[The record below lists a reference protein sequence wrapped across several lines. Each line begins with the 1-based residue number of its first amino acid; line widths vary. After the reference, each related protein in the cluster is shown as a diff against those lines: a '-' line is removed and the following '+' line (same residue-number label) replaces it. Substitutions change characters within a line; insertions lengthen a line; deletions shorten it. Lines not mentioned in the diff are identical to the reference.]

1 MGDGEVTVA
10 RRVLIGG
17 AVLAAITASPVAAAE
32 CSELASMA
40 LPSGK
45 VTSAALVAPGAFKQP
60 VGPGAPPGVGGGN
73 YRDLPEF
80 CRVQATL
87 TPTRD
92 SDIKVEIWLPA
103 SGWNGKFVGIGNGIW
118 AGQLSY
124 SQLADPL
131 KRGYAVAT
139 TDTGHTGN
147 GLTAEWAIG
156 HPEKLVDFG
165 HRAVHEMTVTAKRAI
180 EAFYGRAPSL
190 SLWNSCS
197 TGGRQGLMEAYRY
210 PEDYDAISAM
220 APANPMTDLMTQSM
234 WAGWQPNRAPG
245 AALSPAK
252 LAAVHRAAVA
262 YCDTHDGL
270 EDGIIGKPY
279 TCDFNPAALQCRAG
293 DNDQCLT
300 VPQIETIRA
309 IYRGPPGLPGW
320 PVGSEMQ
327 LAVVTQGQQ
336 PFPVALTY
344 FSMLVFGDRPD
355 WDWKSF
361 DYTAD
366 AAAGRAYG
374 SGILDVPSNGLAAF
388 FARGGKLLLSHG
400 WTDGL
405 IPASN
410 TLKFYDYGLRP
421 MQSGEV
427 LDRQLRL
434 FMVPGMDHCAGG
446 EGVSQFDTLGIIDEW
461 ATTGAAPDRIIATR
475 PTMAGGPPGAPAGPP
490 REPMTRPICRYPF
503 SAEYLGQGDPNDPA
517 SFRCM
522 TPPATPVPPTPP
534 ARN

>member
-1 MGDGEVTVA
+1 MRGKNGEA
-10 RRVLIGG
+10 DLIKRILIGG
-17 AVLAAITASPVAAAE
+17 AALAATAASPAAAAE
-32 CSELASMA
+32 CGDLARMA
-40 LPSGK
+40 LPGGK
-45 VTSAALVAPGAFKQP
+45 VTSAALVAPGTFQQP
-60 VGPGAPPGVGGGN
+60 AGPGAPPGVGGGN

-87 TPTRD
+87 TPTGD
-92 SDIKVEIWLPA
+92 SDIKVEVWLPS

-139 TDTGHTGN
+139 TDTGHTGS

-165 HRAVHEMTVTAKRAI
+165 HRAVHETAVTAKRAI
-180 EAFYGRAPSL
+180 TAFYGGAPTL

-220 APANPMTDLMTQSM
+220 APANPMSDLMTQSM

-245 AALSPAK
+245 AKVSVPK
-252 LAAVHRAAVA
+252 MAAVHRAAVA
-262 YCDTHDGL
+262 QCDRLDGL
-270 EDGIIGKPY
+270 EDGLIGRPEA
-279 TCDFNPAALQCRAG
+279 CDFDPATIQCRAG
-293 DNDQCLT
+293 DDDQCLT
-300 VPQIETIRA
+300 APQVETMRA

-327 LAVVTQGQQ
+327 LAALTQGPQ

-344 FSMLVFGDRPD
+344 FTMLAFADRPG
-355 WDWKSF
+355 WDWKTF

-366 AAAGRAYG
+366 AEAARAYG
-374 SGILDVPSNGLAAF
+374 SGILDVPPSGLAAF

-405 IPASN
+405 IPATN
-410 TLKFYDYGLRP
+410 TLRFYEQLRP
-421 MQSGEV
+421 TLSNQQAK
-427 LDRQLRL
+427 DQLLL

-446 EGVSQFDTLGIIDEW
+446 EGASQFDTLGIIDDW
-461 ATTGAAPDRIIATR
+461 ATTGQAPNRIIATR
-475 PTMAGGPPGAPAGPP
+475 PTSAGGPPGAPPAPA
-490 REPMTRPICRYPF
+490 REPMTRRLCPYPYF
-503 SAEYLGQGDPNDPA
+503 AYYSGVGDSNDPTKFTCTMWA
-517 SFRCM
+517 GRPA
-522 TPPATPVPPTPP
+522 PPRVQ
-534 ARN
+534 